1 MKKKK
6 ITALICTA
14 ALMAGCLAGCGKGD
28 GGNAVQADADKGTA
42 AGTQDSVSNEGAAG
56 DISEHVNISIGGIN
70 VGNSSSSD
78 GWPTEIVTYI
88 EDKFNVTLE
97 TKSYDNE
104 SLNLDLSGGTTCDIL
119 QINDEHIESILKG
132 RHAVDLS
139 QYQDSLAANIFSDT
153 YSLRNEVL
161 KSFKSNGEDKLY
173 FVTPRVTSENARS
186 TYGATLNYGYVVRW
200 DLYKEIG
207 CPEIKNDDDY
217 VDALV
222 RMKEIY
228 PETEDGLPVYALSA
242 YNDSNLHPYFFIG
255 CLTQG
260 YSNMESGLYVKNMAT
275 NELIPDIYDENL
287 DGITTPFW
295 AGMSFYNKLYN
306 ANLLDPDCFIT
317 KGEDLTEKYTKG
329 QYLGGYV
336 NWHFGN
342 YNKNARAADPETE
355 KQYVILPTYMGW
367 ANERNYAGW
376 QGKYFLVSSH
386 SKNVERAVMILD
398 FLQSEECS
406 RIVDCGIDGRWE
418 TTADGTPSLTEDTI
432 DMKSNPARAEEW
444 TKSGIGSTFSDM
456 VGYDSNNIA
465 SDGGAIS
472 LWEQQDIM
480 VRNLTAA
487 EKDMCAAFDIEL
499 PSDLLKKKVEA
510 GESMDLRAGN
520 SAIQFGMEIVPSDIG
535 RIDSNCE
542 QITINAIPGLVQAK
556 TEEEFLAAKEAL
568 MAELKAAGAEDSIA
582 WWTQAWNTAKEAVEK
597 MQ

>member
-1 MKKKK
+1 
-6 ITALICTA
+6 
-14 ALMAGCLAGCGKGD
+14 
-28 GGNAVQADADKGTA
+28 
-42 AGTQDSVSNEGAAG
+42 
-56 DISEHVNISIGGIN
+56 
-70 VGNSSSSD
+70 
-78 GWPTEIVTYI
+78 
-88 EDKFNVTLE
+88 
-97 TKSYDNE
+97 
-104 SLNLDLSGGTTCDIL
+104 
-119 QINDEHIESILKG
+119 
-132 RHAVDLS
+132 
-139 QYQDSLAANIFSDT
+139 
-153 YSLRNEVL
+153 
-161 KSFKSNGEDKLY
+161 
-173 FVTPRVTSENARS
+173 
-186 TYGATLNYGYVVRW
+186 
-200 DLYKEIG
+200 
-207 CPEIKNDDDY
+207 
-217 VDALV
+217 
-222 RMKEIY
+222 
-228 PETEDGLPVYALSA
+228 
-242 YNDSNLHPYFFIG
+242 
-255 CLTQG
+255 
-260 YSNMESGLYVKNMAT
+260 
-275 NELIPDIYDENL
+275 
-287 DGITTPFW
+287 
-295 AGMSFYNKLYN
+295 MSFYNKLYN

>member
-6 ITALICTA
+6 MMALLCA
-14 ALMAGCLAGCGKGD
+14 MALTTGCLYGCGQSD
-28 GGNAVQADADKGTA
+28 GGSVQTDTGAGTA
-42 AGTQDSVSNEGAAG
+42 AASDTGSVGGETA
-56 DISEHVNISIGGIN
+56 DISEHVDISIGGIN
-70 VGNSSSSD
+70 VGNSSSSE
-78 GWPTEIVTYI
+78 GWPSEIVTYI

-97 TKSYDNE
+97 TKNYDNE

-132 RHAVDLS
+132 KHAVDLS
-139 QYQDSLAANIFSDT
+139 QYQDTLAKNIFSDT
-153 YSLRNEVL
+153 YSFRNEVL

-173 FVTPRVTSENARS
+173 FVTPRVTSDNAQS
-186 TYGATLNYGYVVRW
+186 TFGATLNYGYAVRW

-207 CPEIKNDDDY
+207 SPEIKNDDDY
-217 VDALV
+217 VEALKK
-222 RMKEIY
+222 MKQIY

-260 YSNMESGLYVKNMAT
+260 YSNMESGLYVKNMKT
-275 NELIPDIYDENL
+275 NELVPDIYDVNL
-287 DGITTPFW
+287 DGVTTPFW
-295 AGMSFYNKLYN
+295 AGISFYNKLYK
-306 ANLLDPDCFIT
+306 ADLLDPDCFIT

-336 NWHFGN
+336 NWHYGN
-342 YNKNARAADPETE
+342 WNKNAKAEDPETM
-355 KQYVILPTYMGW
+355 KQFVILPAYMGW
-367 ANERNYAGW
+367 ANERNFAGW

-386 SKNVERAVMILD
+386 SKNIERAVMILD
-398 FLQSEECS
+398 YLQSEECA
-406 RIVDCGIDGRWE
+406 RIVDSGVEGRWE
-418 TTADGTPSLTEDTI
+418 IGADGKPALTEDTI
-432 DMKSNPARAEEW
+432 DMKSNTARAEEW
-444 TKSGIGSTFSDM
+444 TKSGIGATFSDM
-456 VGYDSNNIA
+456 VGYDPNNIA
-465 SDGGAIS
+465 SDGSAIS
-472 LWEQQDIM
+472 LWEKPDIM

-487 EKDMCAAFDIEL
+487 EKDMCKEFGIEL
-499 PSDLLKKKVEA
+499 PSDLLKKKMEA
-510 GESMDLRAGN
+510 GESMDMSAGN

-556 TEEEFLAAKEAL
+556 TDEEFQAAKEAL

-582 WWTQAWNTAKEAVEK
+582 WWTQAWNTSKEAVEN